1 MNKRLLP
8 AYPLF
13 VNDPFFSIWSGGDV
27 LNQTD
32 AMFWNGRLRKTYGVV
47 NADGQTFSFLGMVDG
62 ATPLEQTSVS
72 VTAFTTEYGFTCDKF
87 DLTVRFVSPLLPTDV
102 ELAARP
108 VCYMGY
114 EITPRQAIGKL
125 TVSLALHECHCYDR
139 VEDFV
144 IGGAFEMQGYQT
156 AFFGLNRQH
165 PMSHTGDS
173 FAADWGYWY
182 VSAKQAYFL
191 AESDW
196 NKFVGCGTI
205 DYNYIENDKKYI
217 AGFDSNDN
225 VAAGKTLAGKMT
237 VAFDDLCSI
246 FYFGEWLKGYYFRDG
261 KTIFD
266 AIDQSYN
273 DYETTLAKLSVF
285 EIDLDKRLQN
295 YDEDYRLLC
304 VAALRQTMGAH
315 KIVQN
320 AKGQLLFLSKECHSN
335 GCIATADITYPSMPL
350 FLLYNPSLVQG
361 MLAPIFDFA
370 RMPVWKYDFAPH
382 DAGTYPYCLGQM
394 YAVKANADK
403 NDRFVS
409 NMFRRNRQSG
419 IIVSHPM
426 VYQYPQNA
434 EIYNFDCQMPI
445 EECSN
450 MIIAAYASVRC
461 GGDDKI
467 LRDNYDTLKTWYD
480 YLDHAGLVPERQLC
494 TDDFVERLDK
504 NVNLSAKAIVA
515 IKCFALVAKRFGHG
529 DDEQRAEKRLAEYL
543 DEFYR
548 HFDGVDHLPLTYDSD
563 ESTYG
568 LKYNMAYDVLFGFGL
583 FSEGMRER
591 EMDYYTSHAGKLSVA
606 LDNRYDLTK
615 TDWILYTCAL
625 TDDRAK
631 QRALYKGVAEFLRT
645 SPCRV
650 PFSDLYHV
658 DGGLIKDFQNRT
670 VQGGIFILLLKDEL
684 QKNK

>member
-13 VNDPFFSIWSGGDV
+13 VNDPFFSIWSGGDE
-27 LNQTD
+27 LNKTD
-32 AMFWNGRLRKTYGVV
+32 AMFWNGRARKTYGVV
-47 NADGQTFSFLGMVDG
+47 NVDGESFSFLGVVDG
-62 ATPLEQTSVS
+62 ATLLQQTDVRVS
-72 VTAFTTEYGFTCDKF
+72 AFSTDYDFTCDKF
-87 DLTVRFVSPLLPTDV
+87 DLTVRFVSPLLPTDI

-108 VCYMGY
+108 VCCFGY
-114 EITPRQAIGKL
+114 EITPKCAIDSL
-125 TVSLALHECHCYDR
+125 TVALALSESYCYDR

-144 IGGAFEMQGYQT
+144 IGGAFEMKDYQT

-191 AESDW
+191 TESDW
-196 NKFVGCGTI
+196 NKFVGDGTI
-205 DYNYIENDKKYI
+205 NYTYIQDDKKYI
-217 AGFDSNDN
+217 VGFDSYDN
-225 VAAGKTLAGKMT
+225 VVGGKKLLGKMT
-237 VAFDDLCSI
+237 VAFDDLCSV
-246 FYFGEWLKGYYFRDG
+246 FYFGEWLKGYYFRNG

-266 AIDQSYN
+266 AIDQAYN
-273 DYETTLAKLSVF
+273 DYESTLEKLAEF
-285 EIDLDKRLQN
+285 QTDLDKRLQN

-304 VAALRQTMGAH
+304 VASLRQTMGAH
-315 KIVQN
+315 KIAEN

-350 FLLYNPSLVQG
+350 FLLYNPALVQG
-361 MLAPIFDFA
+361 MLTPIFDFA

-394 YAVKANADK
+394 YAVKGNAEA

-426 VYQYPQNA
+426 VYQYPKNA

-461 GGDDKI
+461 GGNDDV
-467 LRDNYDTLKTWYD
+467 LRDNYDTMKTWYE
-480 YLDHAGLVPERQLC
+480 YLDRAGLVPERQLC

-515 IKCFALVAKRFGHG
+515 IKCFALIAESLGH
-529 DDEQRAEKRLAEYL
+529 DEDKQRAEKRLAEYL
-543 DEFYR
+543 SEFYR
-548 HFDGVDHLPLTYDSD
+548 HFEGKDHLPLTYDSD
-563 ESTYG
+563 QNTYG

-583 FSEGMRER
+583 FDKKMREN
-591 EMDYYTSHAGKLSVA
+591 EIDYYLSRAEKLSVA
-606 LDNRYDLTK
+606 LDNRSDLTK
-615 TDWILYTCAL
+615 TDWILYSCAL
-625 TDDRAK
+625 TDDANK
-631 QRALYKGVAEFLRT
+631 QQALYGGVAEFLRT
-645 SPCRV
+645 STCRV
-650 PFSDLYHV
+650 PFGDLYHV
-658 DGGLIKDFQNRT
+658 ESGLIKDFQNRT
-670 VQGGIFILLLKDEL
+670 VQGGIFILLLKDKL
-684 QKNK
+684 LGK

>member
-13 VNDPFFSIWSGGDV
+13 VNDPFFSVWSNGDV

-32 AMFWNGRLRKTYGVV
+32 TMFWNGHTKKTYGIV
-47 NADGQTFSFLGMVDG
+47 NVDGVSYSFLGVVDG
-62 ATPLEQTSVS
+62 AIPLQQTDVK
-72 VTAFTTEYGFTCDKF
+72 VTAFTTDYTFSCDKF
-87 DLTVRFVSPLLPTDV
+87 SLEVSFVSPLLPTDV

-108 VCYMGY
+108 TCYLAY
-114 EITPRQAIGKL
+114 SVTPKCDIADLK
-125 TVSLALHECHCYDR
+125 VALALDESHCYDR
-139 VEDFV
+139 VDDFV
-144 IGGAFEMQGYQT
+144 IGGGFQADNYQT

-173 FAADWGYWY
+173 FAADWGYTY
-182 VSAKQAYFL
+182 VAAKQAYFL

-196 NKFVGCGTI
+196 QYFVNSGNAR
-205 DYNYIENDKKYI
+205 YNYIENQRKLI
-217 AGFDSNDN
+217 LGFDEYAAA
-225 VAAGKTLAGKMT
+225 VAGKTIEGKMV

-246 FYFGEWLKGYYFRDG
+246 FYFGEWLKGYYFRKG

-266 AIDQSYN
+266 AIDETYN
-273 DYETTLAKLSVF
+273 DLPQTLDKLAVFEADLNRRLAK
-285 EIDLDKRLQN
+285 
-295 YDEDYRLLC
+295 YDDDYRLLC
-304 VAALRQTMGAH
+304 LAALRQTMGAH
-315 KIVQN
+315 KIVEDG
-320 AKGQLLFLSKECHSN
+320 KGRLLFLSKECHSN

-350 FLLYNPSLVQG
+350 FLLYNPALVQG
-361 MLAPIFDFA
+361 MLTPIFDFA
-370 RMPVWKYDFAPH
+370 AMPVWKFDFAPH

-394 YAVKANADK
+394 YAVKGNADK

-426 VYQYPQNA
+426 VYQYPANA

-461 GGDDKI
+461 GGDDNV
-467 LRDNYDTLKTWYD
+467 LRQNYDTLKTWFN
-480 YLDHAGLVPERQLC
+480 YLRRAGLVPERQLC

-515 IKCFALVAKRFGHG
+515 IKCFALI
-529 DDEQRAEKRLAEYL
+529 AEHMGNTSDKIAAEDCLNAYVK
-543 DEFYR
+543 EFYER
-548 HFDGVDHLPLTYDSD
+548 FDGADHLPLTYDS
-563 ESTYG
+563 EQSTYG

-583 FSEGMRER
+583 FDKTMREK
-591 EMDYYTSHAGKLSVA
+591 EVDCYLSHTGKLSVP

-615 TDWILYTCAL
+615 TDWILYACTL

-631 QRALYKGVAEFLRT
+631 QRELYKGVAEFLRT
-645 SPCRV
+645 STCRV
-650 PFSDLYHV
+650 PFGDLYHV
-658 DGGLIKDFQNRT
+658 ETGLIKDFQNRT

-684 QKNK
+684 LQK

>member
-13 VNDPFFSIWSGGDV
+13 VNDPFFSIWSGGDE
-27 LNQTD
+27 LNATD
-32 AMFWNGRLRKTYGVV
+32 TMFWNGKPRKTYGVV
-47 NADGQTFSFLGMVDG
+47 NADGQTFSFMGIVEG
-62 ATPLEQTSVS
+62 ATPLEQTSLK
-72 VTAFTTEYGFTCDKF
+72 VTAFATEYGFTCDKF
-87 DLTVRFVSPLLPTDV
+87 DLCVKFVSPLLPTDV

-114 EITPRQAIGKL
+114 EVTPKQAIGKL

-182 VSAKQAYFL
+182 VSAQQAYFF

-196 NKFVGCGTI
+196 NKFVADGTI
-205 DYNYIENDKKYI
+205 GYNYIEQDKKYI
-217 AGFDSNDN
+217 AGFDSYDD
-225 VAAGKTLAGKMT
+225 VVAGKTLGGKMT

-246 FYFGEWLKGYYFRDG
+246 FYFGEWLKGYYFRNG
-261 KTIFD
+261 KSIFD
-266 AIDQSYN
+266 AIEQAYN
-273 DYETTLAKLSVF
+273 DYESTLVKLSAF
-285 EIDLDKRLQN
+285 ENDLDKRLQG
-295 YDEDYRLLC
+295 YDENYRLLC

-350 FLLYNPSLVQG
+350 FLLYNPALVQG
-361 MLAPIFDFA
+361 MLTPIFDFA
-370 RMPVWKYDFAPH
+370 RMPVWKFDFAPH
-382 DAGTYPYCLGQM
+382 DAGAYPFCLGQV
-394 YAVKANADK
+394 YAVKGNAET

-434 EIYNFDCQMPI
+434 EVYNFDCQMPI

-461 GGDDKI
+461 GGDSKI
-467 LRDNYDTLKTWYD
+467 LSDNYDLLKIWYG
-480 YLDHAGLVPERQLC
+480 YLDRAGLVPERQLC
-494 TDDFVERLDK
+494 TDDFVERLGK
-504 NVNLSAKAIVA
+504 NVNLSSKAIVA
-515 IKCFALVAKRFGHG
+515 VKCFALIAEQLGRA
-529 DDEQRAEKRLAEYL
+529 DDKQRAEQRLAEYL
-543 DEFYR
+543 DEFYK
-548 HFDGVDHLPLTYDSD
+548 HFDGADHLPLTYDSEND
-563 ESTYG
+563 TYG

-583 FSEGMRER
+583 FGKAMRDKEI
-591 EMDYYTSHAGKLSVA
+591 EYYLTKTDKLGVP
-606 LDNRYDLTK
+606 LDNRYDLAK
-615 TDWILYTCAL
+615 TDWILYACTL

-631 QRALYKGVAEFLRT
+631 QRDLYKGVAEFLRT

-658 DGGLIKDFQNRT
+658 QGGQIKDFQNRT
-670 VQGGIFILLLKDEL
+670 VQGGIYILLLKDEL